1 MRKIILICLA
11 VIALG
16 CKSMSYQE
24 SSIKIGMSENEFKQ
38 ANRSAELMS
47 LDNNGTNI
55 YRIIS
60 RGVIIANAE
69 PYLFFYF
76 HDGKLTR
83 FVKSDRIDDYK
94 FIW

>member
-1 MRKIILICLA
+1 MKKIILICLA

-24 SSIKIGMSENEFKQ
+24 SSIRVGMSENEFKRV
-38 ANRSAELMS
+38 NRSAELMS
-47 LDNNGTNI
+47 VDNNGVNI

-60 RGVIIANAE
+60 NSFIPKAE
-69 PYLFFYF
+69 PYSFFYF
-76 HDGKLTR
+76 YEGKLTR

>member
-1 MRKIILICLA
+1 MKKVILICLA

-24 SSIKIGMSENEFKQ
+24 SSIKIGMSENEFKR

-47 LDNNGTNI
+47 VDNDGTNI

-60 RGVIIANAE
+60 SSFIPKPE
-69 PYLFFYF
+69 PYSFFYF
-76 HDGKLTR
+76 HGGKLAR
-83 FVKSDRIDDYK
+83 FVKSDRFDDYK

>member
-1 MRKIILICLA
+1 MKKVILICLA

-24 SSIKIGMSENEFKQ
+24 SSIKIGMSENEFKR

-47 LDNNGTNI
+47 VDKRGTNI

-60 RGVIIANAE
+60 NAFIPKPE
-69 PYLFFYF
+69 PYSFFYF
-76 HDGKLTR
+76 HEGKLAR

-94 FIW
+94 FIR